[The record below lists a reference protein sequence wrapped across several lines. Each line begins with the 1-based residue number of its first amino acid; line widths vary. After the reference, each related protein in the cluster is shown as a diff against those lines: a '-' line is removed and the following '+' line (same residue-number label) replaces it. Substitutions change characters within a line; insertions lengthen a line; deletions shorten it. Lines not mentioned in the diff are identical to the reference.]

1 MAKQLSKQDIV
12 TRKVVKPGHVSQS
25 VDAFTGIEA
34 YDITISGSLTLT
46 GSLAINGL
54 STSSQTNILTIDS
67 TTGQLYYTAS
77 SAIGGGGGFS
87 NTGSFTGSFTGSLQG
102 TASYANNALSA
113 SYAATA
119 SYVNLVA
126 GPNITINQVGTAFQI
141 SGSGGGG
148 GGYTTVENEGTPLT
162 QRSTINFVGAG
173 VTATDDGSGKTIVT
187 ITGASGSL
195 AAAGNNY
202 EIQFNSGSELAA
214 TSSFRFNYLSESL
227 EQGSQVIASG
237 LWSHAQGTGS
247 IALGIGSHAEGWG
260 SQALGTGSHA
270 EGLGTIARGDAD
282 LGPGL
287 GGFSHAEGGATIA
300 SGSFSHAEGIQ
311 TLAEGI
317 ADHAEGFNTTASS
330 IGWPTN
336 AVPAGAHAEGYSTR
350 AYGIAA
356 HAEGIV
362 TIVSGSGG
370 HAEGYGTIAFG
381 LSHAE
386 GFQTTASYF
395 QSGSFIIT
403 DGASHSE
410 GFQTFASGGAS
421 HAEGRQTVSKGRHS
435 HAEGSSSL
443 SLGISS
449 HAEGFL
455 STSSGNFS
463 HAEGVASQAIGQGSH
478 AEGFVTISSGSSSHA
493 QGFGSISIG
502 DASFASGYYATASSD
517 YSIAL
522 GGFSFTTQTNGLF
535 SIGVGTKADNSVF
548 TAMGKYNAT
557 GSDGNY
563 GIFVVG
569 GGGSD
574 SSRGNLFR
582 VSGSGQCLSAATFT
596 NGGADYAEYF
606 ESYNGQSI
614 PVGTVVELTG
624 SYIKICE
631 TAENAIG
638 VISNKPSILGNSDE
652 GTSDEW
658 VGKYE
663 TDIWGN
669 YVIEEYEY
677 EMPGPLN
684 ENLEPTFIKMT
695 GTRKKLNPNFDPT
708 LPYTPRSERPE
719 WNVVGLLG
727 QIKVLKNQNIPSR
740 WIKMKDISDEI
751 ALYLVK

>member
-87 NTGSFTGSFTGSLQG
+87 NTGSVTGSFTGSLQG

-141 SGSGGGG
+141 SGSGGGS
-148 GGYTTVENEGTPLT
+148 GYTTVENEGTPLT

-214 TSSFRFNYLSESL
+214 TGSFRFNYLSQSL
-227 EQGSQVIASG
+227 EQGANVVASG
-237 LWSHAQGTGS
+237 LWSHAQGS
-247 IALGIGSHAEGWG
+247 G
-260 SQALGTGSHA
+260 SQAIGN
-270 EGLGTIARGDAD
+270 
-282 LGPGL
+282 
-287 GGFSHAEGGATIA
+287 FSHAEGGGTLTLGSGSHAEGAITIA
-300 SGSFSHAEGIQ
+300 SGLFSHAEGAF
-311 TLAEGI
+311 TLTTGI
-317 ADHAEGFNTTASS
+317 GDHAEGVYTTASGYFDS
-330 IGWPTN
+330 GFVGDFF
-336 AVPAGAHAEGYSTR
+336 AGGAHAEGQGTK
-350 AYGIAA
+350 AYGAA
-356 HAEGIV
+356 SHAEGV
-362 TIVSGSGG
+362 YTTAESSS
-370 HAEGYGTIAFG
+370 HAEGYQTLSNKP

-386 GFQTTASYF
+386 GFLTTASGDSIFGGVLMGGSHAEGYATF
-395 QSGSFIIT
+395 SSGSW
-403 DGASHSE
+403 SHAE
-410 GFQTFASGGAS
+410 GIFTISKGKFSHAEGTGSISQGIYS
-421 HAEGRQTVSKGRHS
+421 HAEGRQTLTLGSAS
-435 HAEGSSSL
+435 HAEGA
-443 SLGISS
+443 GCT
-449 HAEGFL
+449 A
-455 STSSGNFS
+455 SGDYS
-463 HAEGVASQAIGQGSH
+463 HAEGVLCVASG
-478 AEGFVTISSGSSSHA
+478 TYSHA
-493 QGFGSISIG
+493 QGFGSRAIG
-502 DASFASGYYATASSD
+502 NSSFASGYFITASSD

-522 GGFSFTTQTNGLF
+522 GGFAHTTQSNGLI
-535 SIGVGTKADNSVF
+535 SIGIGTKADNSVT
-548 TAMGKYNAT
+548 TAMGRYNAT
-557 GSDGNY
+557 GSNDFY
-563 GIFVVG
+563 AEFVVG
-569 GGGSD
+569 GG
-574 SSRGNLFR
+574 SSNTARANLFR
-582 VSGSGQCLSAATFT
+582 ISSSGECLSAGVFT

-606 ESYNGQSI
+606 ESHNGQPI

-624 SYIKICE
+624 SLIKICE
-631 TAENAIG
+631 NPDNAIG

-652 GTSDEW
+652 GTGDEW

-663 TDIWGN
+663 KDIWGN
-669 YVIEEYEY
+669 YVMEEYEF
-677 EMPGPLN
+677 ELPGDID
-684 ENLEPTFIKMT
+684 ENFNIIPKTETK
-695 GTRKKLNPNFDPT
+695 TRKKLSSNFNPT
-708 LPYTPRSERPE
+708 LPYIPRSERPE